1 MAIPDTEKQYLADQ
15 YAARG
20 KYISVHTAAAGTTGA
35 NEATGGGYSRVLTT
49 TTSGSN
55 GVVTGTQVEIFVAP
69 GTYVE
74 GGANSASTGGSFRG
88 SKAFTQ
94 GNVEVSGV
102 GASIKVTPSWK
113 MN

>member
-1 MAIPDTEKQYLADQ
+1 MAIPDAEKQYLADQ

-35 NEATGGGYSRVLTT
+35 NEATGGGYSRALTT
-49 TTSGSN
+49 TTSGTT
-55 GVVTGTQVEIFVAP
+55 GIVTGSQVEIFVAP

-74 GGANSASTGGSFRG
+74 GGANSASTAGSFRG

-102 GASIKVTPSWK
+102 GASIKVTPTWK